1 MNAEETGKLL
11 AVAAAFDQRTVG
23 DGDIV
28 AWQELFKDKEYAA
41 IRQLVLQWY
50 GTHRERV
57 MPSDLLLPMSWIP
70 LPPDKEWMRPGNPA

>member
-1 MNAEETGKLL
+1 MTKNEAAQILALCATFDFRDAGELDIEGWHELL
-11 AVAAAFDQRTVG
+11 
-23 DGDIV
+23 
-28 AWQELFKDKEYAA
+28 KDKEYEA

-70 LPPDKEWMRPGNPA
+70 LPPDKEWMRPGNP